1 MSYFRE
7 LPNIAYQSNLQ
18 HKISSKEY
26 IAIKNLFRR
35 VKVRDSIQD
44 QATLYSK
51 YVILQGQRPD
61 TVAEKFYGSSDLDWV
76 VVLTAGITNI
86 REQWPLSNKD
96 LYVYADNKYGT
107 ELNDIHHYET
117 LEVKDSKGRLILPPG
132 QRVDK
137 DFSIPAP
144 YQYKQ
149 TVVGIGTT
157 TVSSNSYTATGAYE
171 NTKYSG
177 NSDINPV
184 IGISNFVY
192 ETIENEKKRKIFL
205 LKSEYLGQ
213 YLREIRTIMNYSE
226 SSQFINEKLI
236 KTDNTR
242 LIGP

>member
-7 LPNIAYQSNLQ
+7 LPDIAYQSNLQ

-44 QATLYSK
+44 KTTLYSK
-51 YVILQGQRPD
+51 YTILQGQRPD
-61 TVAEKFYGSSDLDWV
+61 TIAETFYGSSELDWV

-86 REQWPLSNKD
+86 RDQWPLSNKD
-96 LYVYADNKYGT
+96 LYVYAEDKYGT

-132 QRVDK
+132 QRVDQ

-144 YQYKQ
+144 YDA
-149 TVVGIGTT
+149 TIIG
-157 TVSSNSYTATGAYE
+157 NSYVATGAYE
-171 NTKYSG
+171 NTKYTG
-177 NSDINPV
+177 TDDINPV

-205 LKSEYLGQ
+205 LKSKYLGQ

>member
-35 VKVRDSIQD
+35 VKVRDGIQD
-44 QATLYSK
+44 KATLYTK
-51 YVILQGQRPD
+51 YTILQGQRPD
-61 TVAEKFYGSSDLDWV
+61 TVAETFYGSSDLDWV

-86 REQWPLSNKD
+86 RDQWPLSNKD
-96 LYVYADNKYGT
+96 VYIYANNKYGK
-107 ELNDIHHYET
+107 ELNEIHHYET
-117 LEVKDSKGRLILPPG
+117 LEVKDSKGRLIIPPG
-132 QRVDK
+132 QKVDK

-144 YQYKQ
+144 YDA
-149 TVVGIGTT
+149 TITD
-157 TVSSNSYTATGAYE
+157 NSYTAKSAYE

-177 NSDINPV
+177 TSDISPV

-192 ETIENEKKRKIFL
+192 ETIENEKKRRIFL
-205 LKSEYLGQ
+205 LKPKYLGQ
-213 YLREIRTIMNYSE
+213 YLKDIRTIMNYSE

>member
-7 LPNIAYQSNLQ
+7 LPDIAYQSNLQ

-117 LEVKDSKGRLILPPG
+117 LEVKDSKGG
-132 QRVDK
+132 
-137 DFSIPAP
+137 
-144 YQYKQ
+144 
-149 TVVGIGTT
+149 
-157 TVSSNSYTATGAYE
+157 
-171 NTKYSG
+171 
-177 NSDINPV
+177 
-184 IGISNFVY
+184 
-192 ETIENEKKRKIFL
+192 
-205 LKSEYLGQ
+205 
-213 YLREIRTIMNYSE
+213 
-226 SSQFINEKLI
+226 
-236 KTDNTR
+236 
-242 LIGP
+242 

>member
-35 VKVRDSIQD
+35 VKVRDGIQD

-51 YVILQGQRPD
+51 YTILQGQRPD
-61 TVAEKFYGSSDLDWV
+61 TLAETFYGSSELDWV

-96 LYVYADNKYGT
+96 IYIYANNKYGK

-132 QRVDK
+132 QRVDQ

-144 YQYKQ
+144 YDA
-149 TVVGIGTT
+149 TITG
-157 TVSSNSYTATGAYE
+157 NSYVATGAYE
-171 NTKYSG
+171 NTKYTG
-177 NSDINPV
+177 TGDINPV

-192 ETIENEKKRKIFL
+192 ETIENEKKRRIFL
-205 LKSEYLGQ
+205 LKPKYLGQ
-213 YLREIRTIMNYSE
+213 YLKDIRTIMNYSE